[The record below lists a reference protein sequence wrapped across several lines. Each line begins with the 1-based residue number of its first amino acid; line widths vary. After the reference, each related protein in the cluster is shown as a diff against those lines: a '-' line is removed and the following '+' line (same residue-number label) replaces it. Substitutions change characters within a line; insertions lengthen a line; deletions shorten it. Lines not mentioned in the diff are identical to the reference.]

1 MRQGKANMTQVR
13 VKTRKR
19 QSNMTKGVSM
29 RQGGMTNGTKKTQK
43 QDKERQICQS
53 KKATR

>member
-43 QDKERQICQS
+43 QDKERQIFQS